1 MLVFGNA
8 ARREPVA
15 RKLARLRAQ
24 LAAARAAPAGIA
36 RHGLLVD
43 ALIEAGELAQG
54 IADARF
60 TAAGRRDARWPDSA
74 AAMALTMAIARLCAR
89 SWQSGFAQG
98 PDDAEAEEE
107 VLLAASAAALP
118 SIDIEVKQPEGFAFY
133 ALYPE
138 AFLAAAAPLRHR
150 PWRVIGLRSIGTTL
164 AAMVATALGDDAP
177 LTLRPIGHPFD
188 RRVAW
193 DGGTLAMAGAH
204 HAVVDEGPGLSG
216 SSVAGVVRQ
225 LRAEGVPP
233 DRIHL
238 FPGHGNGPGAQAGAE
253 TRTLWASAPM
263 HLADFDELILRAAEP
278 AHRLQTWVEAVVGQL
293 ASPLDEITGGGWRA
307 AHRVAPAA
315 QMPAHPWQER
325 RKFLARGSDGRTWLV
340 KFAGLGHAARQR
352 FACAGQLAAA
362 GFSPAVAG
370 LCHGFLVERWHAD
383 MAPLAPD
390 RLGDAALRVRLIERL
405 AHYIAFRAR
414 SFAAPDECGAS
425 LQALHEAARHNGLEV
440 LGNQGAAAWDRHG
453 RAAALLQA
461 RVRPVRTDNRM
472 HAWEWLADGDRL
484 LKTDAVDHHAG
495 HDLVGCQDPAW
506 DVTGAVAE
514 FGLGSAECRRLVE
527 GLARRGCEI
536 DADLLRFC
544 APAYLGFQL
553 GHFHLAAQDAA
564 AGLERTCLAQHADRY
579 AQMLQRLLADS

>member
-1 MLVFGNA
+1 MLVFGDA
-8 ARREPVA
+8 TRREPVA
-15 RKLARLRAQ
+15 LKLARLRAQ
-24 LAAARAAPAGIA
+24 LAAARAAPAGIG
-36 RHGLLVD
+36 RHGLLVE

-60 TAAGRRDARWPDSA
+60 AAAGRRDARWPDAA
-74 AAMALTMAIARLCAR
+74 AAMALTMAMARLCAR
-89 SWQSGFAQG
+89 SWQSGFAEG
-98 PDDAEAEEE
+98 PDDEVDEEA
-107 VLLAASAAALP
+107 LLAVGAAALP

-138 AFLAAAAPLRHR
+138 AFLAAAAPLRER

-225 LRAEGVPP
+225 LRAEGVLPE
-233 DRIHL
+233 RIHL
-238 FPGHGNGPGAQAGAE
+238 FPGHGNGPGAQASAE
-253 TRTLWASAPM
+253 TRTLWASTPM
-263 HLADFDELILRAAEP
+263 HLTSFDDLILRAAEP
-278 AHRLQTWVEAVVGQL
+278 AHRLQSWVEAIVGPL
-293 ASPLDEITGGGWRA
+293 ASPLDEVTGGGWRG
-307 AHRVAPAA
+307 AHGMAPGA
-315 QMPAHPWQER
+315 QVPAHPWQER

-340 KFAGLGHAARQR
+340 KFAGLGHAARER
-352 FACAGQLAAA
+352 IACARQLGAA

-370 LCHGFLVERWHAD
+370 LCHGFLVERWHSE
-383 MAPLAPD
+383 MAPLMPE
-390 RLGDAALRVRLIERL
+390 RLGDAALRVRLVERL
-405 AHYIAFRAR
+405 ADYIAFRAR
-414 SFAAPDECGAS
+414 SFAAPDASGAS
-425 LQALHEAARHNGLEV
+425 LQALHEAARHNGIEV
-440 LGNQGAAAWDRHG
+440 LGHEGAAAWDRHG
-453 RAAALLQA
+453 RDAARLQA
-461 RVRPVRTDNRM
+461 RVRAVRTDSRM

-484 LKTDAVDHHAG
+484 LKTDAVDHHGG

-506 DVTGAVAE
+506 DVAGAIAE
-514 FGLGSAECRRLVE
+514 SELDSAERGRLVA
-527 GLARRGCEI
+527 GLARRGCTI

-564 AGLERTCLAQHADRY
+564 AGPERTCLALHADRY
-579 AQMLQRLLADS
+579 AQRLQRLLADS

>member
-1 MLVFGNA
+1 MRVFGDA
-8 ARREPVA
+8 VRREPVA
-15 RKLARLRAQ
+15 LKLTRLRTQ
-24 LAAARAAPAGIA
+24 LAAARASPAGMA
-36 RHGLLVD
+36 RHGLLID

-60 TAAGRRDARWPDSA
+60 AAAGRRDAHWPDAA
-74 AAMALTMAIARLCAR
+74 AAMALAMAMARLCAR

-98 PDDAEAEEE
+98 PGDAQAEKAR
-107 VLLAASAAALP
+107 VAACEAALP
-118 SIDIEVKQPEGFAFY
+118 STEIEVKQPEGFAFY

-138 AFLAAAAPLRHR
+138 AFLAAAAPLGER

-164 AAMVATALGDDAP
+164 AAMVASALGDDAP
-177 LTLRPIGHPFD
+177 LTLRPVGHPFD

-193 DGGTLAMAGAH
+193 DGGALAMPGAH

-216 SSVAGVVRQ
+216 SSVAGVLRQ

-238 FPGHGNGPGAQAGAE
+238 FPGHGNGPGAQASAE
-253 TRTLWASAPM
+253 TRALWAATPT
-263 HLADFDELILRAAEP
+263 HVAGFDELILHAAEP
-278 AHRLQTWVEAVVGQL
+278 AHRLQSWVEAIVGPL
-293 ASPLDEITGGGWRA
+293 ASPLEEITGGGWRGALGVA
-307 AHRVAPAA
+307 AGV

-325 RKFLARGSDGRTWLV
+325 RKFLARTVDGRTWLV
-340 KFAGLGHAARQR
+340 KFAGLGHAARER

-370 LCHGFLVERWHAD
+370 LCHGFLVERWHAE
-383 MAPLAPD
+383 MTPLAPT
-390 RLGDAALRVRLIERL
+390 RLANAALRARLVERV
-405 AHYIAFRAR
+405 ADYIAFRAR
-414 SFAAPDECGAS
+414 SFAAPGEGGAS
-425 LQALHEAARHNGLEV
+425 LQALHDAARHNGLEA

-453 RAAALLQA
+453 REAARLQS

-472 HAWEWLADGDRL
+472 HAWEWLADGNRL

-506 DVTGAVAE
+506 DVAGAMAE
-514 FGLGSAECRRLVE
+514 FGLGGAESRRLVE
-527 GLARRGCEI
+527 GLARRGCAI
-536 DADLLRFC
+536 DAALLRFC
-544 APAYLGFQL
+544 VPAYLGFQL

-564 AGLERTCLAQHADRY
+564 AGPERTCLALHADRY
-579 AQMLQRLLADS
+579 AQMLQHRLADG